1 MFGLTADLTLLLLLC
16 LLCAAVFEFINGF
29 HDTAN
34 AVATVIYTN
43 SLKPNIAVVYSG
55 LLNFIGVLAG
65 GTAVAMGIIKLLPPG
80 VLTDQDLMHN
90 IAMILSLLLSAII
103 WNLGTWYL
111 GIPASSSHTLI
122 GSILG
127 VGIAYSF
134 IEGTSMAEG
143 VNWHKAGHVGL
154 SLLLSPLIGF
164 IGTLGLVKLAKIFI
178 KNQKIFSEPDKTAAP
193 PWYIR
198 WILIGT
204 CGAVS
209 YVHGSN
215 DGQKGIGLVML
226 ILVAIVPAKFAL
238 DHSTSVNEIRTEV
251 TTAISNFENLSVDL
265 SNDKNYTKAIIS
277 LGILDSHLSNVESF
291 NHLSSEEIQTLRVA
305 MYDASS
311 AMKKLDEDENL
322 KGVFGDYNLSKASKN
337 IAAPI
342 EYAPLWVAIMIAL
355 CLGIGTMIG
364 WKRIVKT
371 IGEKIGKEHLS
382 YAQGAGAE
390 MVAAATI
397 GVATATGLPVST
409 TQVLSS
415 GIAGSMV
422 ASNGLANL
430 QKGTMRNIA
439 LAWLLTLPVTMTL
452 AGVLFTILRFTL

>member
-1 MFGLTADLTLLLLLC
+1 MFGLSADLTLLLLLC

-43 SLKPNIAVVYSG
+43 SLKPNVAVVYSG
-55 LLNFIGVLAG
+55 VLNFVGVIAG
-65 GTAVAMGIIKLLPPG
+65 GTAVAMGIINLLPPG
-80 VLTDQDLMHN
+80 VLTDQNLMHN
-90 IAMILSLLLSAII
+90 IAMIISLLLSAII

-127 VGIAYSF
+127 VGISYSF
-134 IEGTSMAEG
+134 IESISLHDG
-143 VNWHKAGHVGL
+143 VNWGKATNVGL
-154 SLLLSPLIGF
+154 SLLLSPLLGF
-164 IGTLGLVKLAKIFI
+164 LGTLLLVRIAKKFLKDKKL
-178 KNQKIFSEPDKTAAP
+178 FSEPDKTASP

-198 WILIGT
+198 TILIFT

-215 DGQKGIGLVML
+215 DGQKGIGLIML

-238 DHSTSVNEIRTEV
+238 DHNAEISTLKNEITL
-251 TTAISNFENLSVDL
+251 AISGLENAQGEVRQNARYISALEGLNKLKTTLAPIQSFNNLDEVLVQDIRVEIHQTSAEL
-265 SNDKNYTKAIIS
+265 KKLGEDESLAASFVGFDPKKSSKAIS
-277 LGILDSHLSNVESF
+277 
-291 NHLSSEEIQTLRVA
+291 
-305 MYDASS
+305 
-311 AMKKLDEDENL
+311 
-322 KGVFGDYNLSKASKN
+322 
-337 IAAPI
+337 API
-342 EYAPLWVAIMIAL
+342 EYAPIWVAFLVAL

-390 MVAAATI
+390 LIAAATI
-397 GVATATGLPVST
+397 GAATATGLPVST

-422 ASNGLANL
+422 ASNGLGNL
-430 QKGTMRNIA
+430 QKGTVRNIA
-439 LAWLLTLPVTMTL
+439 IAWLLTLPVTMLL
-452 AGVLFTILRFTL
+452 AGLLFALLRFIL